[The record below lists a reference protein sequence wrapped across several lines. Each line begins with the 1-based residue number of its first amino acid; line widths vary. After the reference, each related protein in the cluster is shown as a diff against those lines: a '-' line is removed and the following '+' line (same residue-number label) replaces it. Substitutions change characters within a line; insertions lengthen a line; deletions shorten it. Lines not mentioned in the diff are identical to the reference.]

1 MTKWRT
7 FIDPSVGDGQNTIN
21 GIIADGST
29 FGVGISDDLSVT
41 GLSTF
46 SDIARFS
53 STIRLDGQLRDGDN
67 NFGSSGQVLSSDGTD
82 TRWIN
87 AGSLSAGAAS
97 QVAINDD
104 SNTNAERFITLVDSS
119 SGNNNVK
126 TDASLKYNPSTNT
139 ITTVNVTGN
148 VTGNLT
154 GNASSATVL
163 QTTRTI
169 GGVSFNGSANINLP
183 GVNQTGNQNT
193 SGSSASCTGN
203 SATATILQTTRTIG
217 GVSFNGS
224 ANINLPGVNQTGNQN
239 TSGNAGS
246 ATVLET
252 TRNFSIS
259 GEITANAQSFNGSGN
274 VTLSATVDDN
284 VIDEANLKISNTP
297 QNGFF
302 LKCDTGASGGLTWSE
317 VTLPTSNTLG
327 GTTLAS
333 GITASSI
340 TSLGTLTGLTVNG
353 NVSVTGT
360 VDGRD
365 LSSDGSKLDGIDSG
379 AKDDQTKA
387 EIDALNINADQLDG
401 QHGSY
406 YRNAGNLN
414 AGTIPDAR
422 LANSSLFVT
431 GMILMYTGST
441 APSGWAICNGQ
452 NGTPDLRDRFIVGA
466 GSAYSVNNTGGNDQ
480 QTLALNQIPSHNH
493 SFSGSSSHSHTV
505 NNHTHSFSGSGSS
518 SHSHSFQG
526 VNAND
531 HNDTERNATVM
542 RNDSNTMYTASS
554 PSGVQSATVSISI
567 SGTTGGSSPSTN
579 SQTVSIS
586 GNTGNK
592 GGGNSH
598 ENRPP
603 YYALMFIMKL

>member
-53 STIRLDGQLRDGDN
+53 SAIRLDGQLRDGDN

-104 SNTNAERFITLVDSS
+104 SNTNAERFITIVDSA

-139 ITTVNVTGN
+139 ITTVNITGN
-148 VTGNLT
+148 VTGSVT
-154 GNASSATVL
+154 GNASSATV
-163 QTTRTI
+163 
-169 GGVSFNGSANINLP
+169 
-183 GVNQTGNQNT
+183 
-193 SGSSASCTGN
+193 
-203 SATATILQTTRTIG
+203 LQTTRTIG

-274 VTLSATVDDN
+274 VTLSATIDDN
-284 VIDEANLKISNTP
+284 VIDEANLKISNSPT
-297 QNGFF
+297 NGRF
-302 LKCDTGASGGLTWSE
+302 LQCNTGVSGGLTWAE
-317 VTLPTSNTLG
+317 VTLPTSNTLSG
-327 GTTLAS
+327 STLAS

-340 TSLGTLTGLTVNG
+340 TSLGSLTGLTGNG

-466 GSAYSVNNTGGNDQ
+466 GSAYSVDDTGGNDQ
-480 QTLALNQIPSHNH
+480 QTLSLNQIPSHNH

-592 GGGNSH
+592 GGGSAH